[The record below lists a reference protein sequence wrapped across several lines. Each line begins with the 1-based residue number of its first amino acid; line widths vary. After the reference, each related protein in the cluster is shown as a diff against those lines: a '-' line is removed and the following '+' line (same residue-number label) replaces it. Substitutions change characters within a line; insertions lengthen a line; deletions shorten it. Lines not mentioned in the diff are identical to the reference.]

1 MAEPRT
7 SIYLDSCATTPPR
20 SGVVDAI
27 VRAHAT
33 AWANPSSLH
42 QPGLDAADLLERS
55 RLRVA
60 SALNANPDDVIV
72 TSGAT
77 ESVHLALG
85 GMACSRP
92 PGRVVI
98 SAVEHPAVIAAA
110 HQLKAQGWEVQTWPV
125 DGLGRIRLD
134 CLHSLLAP
142 PTVLV
147 SLIWGQS
154 EVGTLQPIH
163 TVGLACQQRGIPFHV
178 DATQV
183 LSQGCP
189 DWAQLP
195 VDLLSA
201 SSHKFGG
208 PKGVGLLL
216 ARSALRGRLG
226 PLLGGGGQEQGLR
239 AGTQPV
245 PLVAGM
251 AAALEQSPRWTPAD
265 WSEES
270 QDPLPA
276 IAVLRDQWMD
286 GLLQDPR
293 LQLTGDP
300 RWRLPH
306 HISFL
311 VSDHKGHPLSGRA
324 LVRELARRGI
334 AVSSGSACS
343 SGKDTGSPVLAAMQV
358 APSLQRSGLRLS
370 LGSWVSP
377 QHFPPLREA
386 LDEAL
391 AVVSDAS

>member
-7 SIYLDSCATTPPR
+7 SIYLDSCATSPPR

-98 SAVEHPAVIAAA
+98 SAVEHPAVKAAA
-110 HQLKAQGWEVQTWPV
+110 HQPKAQGCAVQTWPV

-134 CLHSLLAP
+134 CPSHPGSANSAR
-142 PTVLV
+142 LV
-147 SLIWGQS
+147 DLGPKRSGH
-154 EVGTLQPIH
+154 PAAH
-163 TVGLACQQRGIPFHV
+163 PTVGLACQQRGIPFHV

-216 ARSALRGRLG
+216 ARSAIRGHLG

-245 PLVAGM
+245 ALVAGM
-251 AAALEQSPRWTPAD
+251 AAAGNRHAG
-265 WSEES
+265 
-270 QDPLPA
+270 LPQ
-276 IAVLRDQWMD
+276 I
-286 GLLQDPR
+286 
-293 LQLTGDP
+293 
-300 RWRLPH
+300 
-306 HISFL
+306 
-311 VSDHKGHPLSGRA
+311 RA
-324 LVRELARRGI
+324 KRAKI
-334 AVSSGSACS
+334 HC
-343 SGKDTGSPVLAAMQV
+343 Q
-358 APSLQRSGLRLS
+358 Q
-370 LGSWVSP
+370 
-377 QHFPPLREA
+377 
-386 LDEAL
+386 
-391 AVVSDAS
+391 

>member
-1 MAEPRT
+1 M
-7 SIYLDSCATTPPR
+7 
-20 SGVVDAI
+20 
-27 VRAHAT
+27 VRAHET
-33 AWANPSSLH
+33 AWGNPSSLH
-42 QPGLDAADLLERS
+42 EPGLDAADLLERS

-60 SALNANPDDVIV
+60 SSLNASPDDVV
-72 TSGAT
+72 FTSGAT
-77 ESVHLALG
+77 ESVHLALA
-85 GMACSRP
+85 GMAFSLP

-98 SAVEHPAVIAAA
+98 SAVEHPAVTAAA
-110 HQLKAQGWEVQTWPV
+110 HHLQAQGWEVQIWPV
-125 DGLGRIRLD
+125 DALGRIRLD
-134 CLHSLLAP
+134 CLDSLLAP
-142 PTVLV
+142 PTVMV

-163 TVGLACQQRGIPFHV
+163 AVGLACQQRGIPFHV

-189 DWAQLP
+189 DWARLP
-195 VDLLSA
+195 VDLLSG

-208 PKGVGLLL
+208 PKGIGLLL
-216 ARSALRGRLG
+216 ARSTVRRRLG

-265 WSEES
+265 CSKES

-276 IAVLRDQWMD
+276 IAALRDQWMD
-286 GLLQDPR
+286 VLLKDPR

-300 RWRLPH
+300 SWRLPH
-306 HISFL
+306 HISVL
-311 VSDHKGHPLSGRA
+311 VSGHHGQPLSGRA
-324 LVRELARRGI
+324 LVRELDRRGI

-358 APSLQRSGLRLS
+358 APSFQRSGLRMS
-370 LGSWVSP
+370 LGFWLSP
-377 QHFPPLREA
+377 KHFPPLREA
-386 LDEAL
+386 LNQALDAVSEA
-391 AVVSDAS
+391 S

>member
-7 SIYLDSCATTPPR
+7 SIYLDGCATAPPR

-55 RLRVA
+55 RLRLA

-98 SAVEHPAVIAAA
+98 SAVEHPAVTAAA

-134 CLHSLLAP
+134 CLQSLLAP

-183 LSQGCP
+183 LSQG
-189 DWAQLP
+189 
-195 VDLLSA
+195 
-201 SSHKFGG
+201 
-208 PKGVGLLL
+208 
-216 ARSALRGRLG
+216 
-226 PLLGGGGQEQGLR
+226 
-239 AGTQPV
+239 
-245 PLVAGM
+245 
-251 AAALEQSPRWTPAD
+251 
-265 WSEES
+265 
-270 QDPLPA
+270 
-276 IAVLRDQWMD
+276 
-286 GLLQDPR
+286 
-293 LQLTGDP
+293 
-300 RWRLPH
+300 
-306 HISFL
+306 
-311 VSDHKGHPLSGRA
+311 
-324 LVRELARRGI
+324 
-334 AVSSGSACS
+334 
-343 SGKDTGSPVLAAMQV
+343 
-358 APSLQRSGLRLS
+358 
-370 LGSWVSP
+370 
-377 QHFPPLREA
+377 
-386 LDEAL
+386 
-391 AVVSDAS
+391 